1 MIPRSTCSLHYS
13 SALRN
18 TRADPDCLSV
28 LFVALTVKGKP
39 LRWIEFNGRARDV
52 LLNRDAI
59 VTEVVPSETID
70 LLLSDAL
77 AGRKL
82 RHSVLNF
89 LWGVLFTEM
98 WIREHA
104 S

>member
-1 MIPRSTCSLHYS
+1 MPESFIYRKNSG
-13 SALRN
+13 
-18 TRADPDCLSV
+18 
-28 LFVALTVKGKP
+28 FVAP
-39 LRWIEFNGRARDV
+39 FARWLAHPDFNARARDV
-52 LLNRDAI
+52 LLARDAT
-59 VTEVVPSETID
+59 VTEIVPSKTID
-70 LLLSDAL
+70 GLLSDAL

-98 WIREHA
+98 WLREHG